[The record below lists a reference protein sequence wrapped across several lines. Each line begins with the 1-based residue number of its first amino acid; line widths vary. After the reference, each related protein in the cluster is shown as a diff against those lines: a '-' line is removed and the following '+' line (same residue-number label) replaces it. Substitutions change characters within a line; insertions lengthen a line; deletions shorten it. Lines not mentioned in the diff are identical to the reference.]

1 MRNDPL
7 HQKRLCAIYE
17 TSRRSAQVYLLGFKR
32 FKETSNEI
40 PRYDGPPALT
50 KYDIQETKIEVRP
63 FLLQAS
69 NLPQGGGAR
78 GGRGDP
84 SDDHSWSK
92 TSWRPPQRLCPY
104 HHPQPDQFQYQLLQ
118 GDFSIVCWSSL
129 NLCLKL

>member
-1 MRNDPL
+1 M
-7 HQKRLCAIYE
+7 
-17 TSRRSAQVYLLGFKR
+17 
-32 FKETSNEI
+32 
-40 PRYDGPPALT
+40 
-50 KYDIQETKIEVRP
+50 
-63 FLLQAS
+63 QAS

-118 GDFSIVCWSSL
+118 GDFVFVIL
-129 NLCLKL
+129 NLFIPAFGNTNITMVMAISWKFIQKLLAPNVLLEDL